1 MAHHVTASSCSTP
14 TGSPS
19 ASRAAAP
26 WVQASGRAISVRAS
40 TRRSRGRGSGGGHGP
55 ACLQAWSGV
64 RARHVESVVEHGD
77 DVGVAVVLVEADVAF
92 VIAELEGG
100 AVEETACPI
109 DGRADPAADGLVRA
123 QHMSGEADRARG
135 AEAAAA
141 VEGGERPP
149 VPVEGDGALRP
160 AAGVRDQRAGDR
172 EDIDRT
178 ECLRPGHGADRLVET
193 GDGHGVGRLAVKK
206 PGRARPAA
214 RDAES
219 GIVQLPVRLGD
230 VVPGGLR
237 IGGGAVEGAGGAPA
251 DGVVRPPLAAVPV
264 GIQRVGPGAPARG
277 IGHDGARGDQQRR
290 DFDDIGSW
298 VHCNS
303 SLLSDRDRRPP
314 HRWSRGG
321 PERRVPAARRD
332 VSAMG
337 EGTRSDRLSPWPP
350 PGAPGVLAPP
360 LSPTRDGTVRPVA
373 RVRGSVGDLQAG
385 RVLRVCAQG
394 HRSQSLRRVRGIPP
408 HSPSLWL

>member
-1 MAHHVTASSCSTP
+1 M
-14 TGSPS
+14 G
-19 ASRAAAP
+19 
-26 WVQASGRAISVRAS
+26 
-40 TRRSRGRGSGGGHGP
+40 
-55 ACLQAWSGV
+55 
-64 RARHVESVVEHGD
+64 
-77 DVGVAVVLVEADVAF
+77 
-92 VIAELEGG
+92 
-100 AVEETACPI
+100 
-109 DGRADPAADGLVRA
+109 
-123 QHMSGEADRARG
+123 GEADRARG

-160 AAGVRDQRAGDR
+160 AVGVRDQRAGDR

-178 ECLRPGHGADRLVET
+178 GRLRPGHGADRLVET
-193 GDGHGVGRLAVKK
+193 GDGHGVGRLAVQK

-237 IGGGAVEGAGGAPA
+237 IGGRAVEGAGGAPA

-264 GIQRVGPGAPARG
+264 GIQRVGVRAPARG

-290 DFDDIGSW
+290 DFDDVGSW

-303 SLLSDRDRRPP
+303 SLMSDRDRR
-314 HRWSRGG
+314 RLRGRSPG
-321 PERRVPAARRD
+321 GARRVPVVRGD

-337 EGTRSDRLSPWPP
+337 EETRERS
-350 PGAPGVLAPP
+350 P
-360 LSPTRDGTVRPVA
+360 LSMVPGPSPRGARFATLADERRRPCG
-373 RVRGSVGDLQAG
+373 RWRGCAAFVGDLQAG

-394 HRSQSLRRVRGIPP
+394 HCSQSLRRVRGIPP